1 MKTIKTIKTVIV
13 VLSLIFGTQAI
24 AKIAEVVA
32 PIAPTPADSVQTQ
45 REIIDN
51 PSNDSETDST
61 NVDKSEVSDKLEPV
75 QSKLTDDII
84 KDLRTCKPHDEKYD
98 FDLFGLNLSFRINI
112 KGWNNDKCEYHMS
125 AKVNSLG
132 EEFRKSFGIT
142 IDDKKVSKIEPKV
155 ECAFTKKQL
164 NLLVDAVVEEDKRNV
179 EQVNKLLN
187 DPNAVYDLPSS
198 NELTP
203 SEKKLMDMLSQG
215 EVCTVV
221 NMDELIQQF
230 SELMPEEEEKK

>member
-1 MKTIKTIKTVIV
+1 MKIIKIVKTLIII
-13 VLSLIFGTQAI
+13 SALIFGTQAI
-24 AKIAEVVA
+24 AKIAEVMVPVEPESTNA
-32 PIAPTPADSVQTQ
+32 VKTT
-45 REIIDN
+45 REIINESDQN
-51 PSNDSETDST
+51 KDEITDIKKHEDSAPE
-61 NVDKSEVSDKLEPV
+61 EVK
-75 QSKLTDDII
+75 SKLTDDII
-84 KDLRTCKPHDEKYD
+84 KDLRSCKPQDEKYD

-112 KGWNNDKCEYHMS
+112 KGWVEDKCEYHMS

-132 EEFRKSFGIT
+132 EEFRKSFGINVE
-142 IDDKKVSKIEPKV
+142 DKKISQIVPRV

-187 DPNAVYDLPSS
+187 DPNAVYDIPSN

-215 EVCTVV
+215 EVCTIVNIDEVV
-221 NMDELIQQF
+221 QQM
-230 SELMPEEEEKK
+230 SELLPASTDEKK